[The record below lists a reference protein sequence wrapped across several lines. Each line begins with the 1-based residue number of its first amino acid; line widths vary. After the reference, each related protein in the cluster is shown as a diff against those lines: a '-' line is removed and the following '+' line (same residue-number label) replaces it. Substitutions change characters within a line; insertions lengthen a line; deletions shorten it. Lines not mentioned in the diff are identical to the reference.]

1 MTKAGTK
8 PKLKLLIDTLS
19 IIVGSALYSVGLHFF
34 TAPNEIAPGGVG
46 GISTLIN
53 SLSGMSIGLL
63 YAIINVPLL
72 IIGLIFLGK
81 CTMIKTVISVA
92 VISFLTD
99 YGLEAVALPVYENGD
114 RLLAAI
120 AGGVL
125 FGIGTGLIYRSE
137 GTSGGT
143 DIITKLINKRLP
155 HFRIGVITLAI
166 DAVIVSVSAVV
177 YHNIESALYAIIAI
191 FLCSKIMDLIL
202 YGSLEGKM
210 LLIFSE
216 SYEKITDFIIKELS
230 RGVTLLHG
238 SGAYSGK
245 DKIIICCAVQKN
257 EYAKLKRRINEI
269 DRSAFIIITNAG
281 EVLGFGFS
289 ENN

>member
-19 IIVGSALYSVGLHFF
+19 IIAGSALYSVGLHFF

-53 SLSGMSIGLL
+53 SLSGLSIGLL

-120 AGGVL
+120 TGGVL
-125 FGIGTGLIYRSE
+125 FGVGTGLIYRSE

-155 HFRIGVITLAI
+155 HFRMGVITLAI
-166 DAVIVSVSAVV
+166 DAVIVTVSAVV

-245 DKIIICCAVQKN
+245 DKKIICCAVHKN

-281 EVLGFGFS
+281 EVLGFGFT

>member
-19 IIVGSALYSVGLHFF
+19 IIAGSALYSVGLHFF

-53 SLSGMSIGLL
+53 SLSGLSIGLL

-120 AGGVL
+120 TGGVL
-125 FGIGTGLIYRSE
+125 FGVGTGLIYRSE

-155 HFRIGVITLAI
+155 HFRMGVITLAI
-166 DAVIVSVSAVV
+166 DAVIVTVSAVV

-245 DKIIICCAVQKN
+245 DKKIICCAVHKN

>member
-19 IIVGSALYSVGLHFF
+19 IIAGSALYSVGLHFF

-53 SLSGMSIGLL
+53 SLSGLSIGLL

-125 FGIGTGLIYRSE
+125 FGVGTGLIYRSE

-155 HFRIGVITLAI
+155 HFRMGVITLAI
-166 DAVIVSVSAVV
+166 DAVIVTVSAVV

-245 DKIIICCAVQKN
+245 DKKIICCAVHKN

>member
-8 PKLKLLIDTLS
+8 KKLKLLTDTLS
-19 IIVGSALYSVGLHFF
+19 IVTGSALYSTGLHFF

-53 SLSGMSIGLL
+53 SLSGLSIGLL

-99 YGLEAVALPVYENGD
+99 YGFEAMALPVYENGD
-114 RLLAAI
+114 RLLASI

-143 DIITKLINKRLP
+143 DIITKLINKSFP

-166 DAVIVSVSAVV
+166 DAVIVTVAAVV
-177 YHNIESALYAIIAI
+177 YQNIESALYAIISI
-191 FLCSKIMDLIL
+191 FLSSRIMDLIL

-216 SYEKITDFIIKELS
+216 YYDEIKDCIIRELS

-238 SGAYSGK
+238 SGAYSGREK
-245 DKIIICCAVQKN
+245 KIICCAVHKN

-281 EVLGFGFS
+281 EVLGTGFS
-289 ENN
+289 ENS